1 MIVHTSAIVFRTV
14 DYQESS
20 KIATLFTQEHGKIA
34 LIVKGAKRLKNKFA
48 GLIDPG
54 NILDVIYYHKSSRSV
69 QILTE
74 ASLLEK
80 TLNLRTDFEKMA
92 TATSALELISQL
104 LHEGEV
110 NQPLFNFTRNFLLWL
125 NRTDHTPQNIFPY
138 LQVRLT
144 NLTGHGLQLE
154 SAETDPSKPYY
165 MNLETGLISQ
175 ESHTSYSYK
184 LTQNQ
189 YDYINLA
196 LRSRSSKLFDISFE
210 AGELKALVQHLD
222 RYLKYHIEGLRDRKS
237 DAIFEQMLQEQL

>member
-1 MIVHTSAIVFRTV
+1 MIVHTSAIVFRSV

-20 KIATLFTQEHGKIA
+20 KIATFFTKKHGKIA
-34 LIVKGAKRLKNKFA
+34 LMVRGAKRPKNKFA

-54 NILDVIYYHKSSRSV
+54 NVLDVIYYHKSSRSV

-104 LHEGEV
+104 LHEEEV
-110 NQPLFNFTRNFLLWL
+110 NEPLFDFTRSFLLWL
-125 NRTDHTPQNIFPY
+125 NRTEYTPQNIFPY

-144 NLTGHGLQLE
+144 NLTGHGLQL
-154 SAETDPSKPYY
+154 ADHGTDPSQPHY
-165 MNLETGLISQ
+165 MNLETGLISH
-175 ESHTSYSYK
+175 ESHSSYSYK

-189 YDYINLA
+189 FNYVSLA
-196 LRSRSSKLFDISFE
+196 LQTRSSKLFAIEFNP
-210 AGELKALVQHLD
+210 GELKALIQHLD
-222 RYLKYHIEGLRDRKS
+222 RYLKYHIEGLKDRKS
-237 DAIFEQMLQEQL
+237 DAIFEQILQE